1 MKTTPITNDE
11 GRYIGRS
18 FKCTHAQCG
27 RTVEA
32 YLGED
37 TECSRCGTEYN
48 AFGQALAPR
57 AQWFDYI
64 TGE

>member
-11 GRYIGRS
+11 GRYIGQS
-18 FKCTHAQCG
+18 FKCTRAQCN
-27 RTVEA
+27 RVVEA

-57 AQWFDYI
+57 SQWSDYD